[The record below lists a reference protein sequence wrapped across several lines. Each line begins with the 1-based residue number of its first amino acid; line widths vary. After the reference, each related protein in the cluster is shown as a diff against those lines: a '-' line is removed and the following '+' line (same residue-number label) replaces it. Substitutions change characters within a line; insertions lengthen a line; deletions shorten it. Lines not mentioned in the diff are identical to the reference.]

1 MTMRKISSL
10 QHPLVKHFV
19 KLQSSAGY
27 RKECR
32 TVVVEGLKM
41 VRELTSSG
49 ALKIVL
55 MTEAC
60 FERGSW
66 EAGEIYIVSEEIIK
80 KVVRTSS
87 PEGIVAEAVMPEPS
101 TLKGMKKVL
110 VLDRVSDPGNV
121 GTLLRSALAF
131 GWQGVY
137 LIEGSCDP
145 FNDKALRAA
154 KGATFRIPWR
164 VGSWDDLRASFH
176 EDEVRFLAAD
186 LEGTPP
192 EKVVIDGRGLF
203 LVLGHEGQGIS
214 EEALRCCE
222 KVTIPMEGAM
232 ESLNVSAAGSIL
244 MYLFKASVA

>member
-1 MTMRKISSL
+1 MKKISSL

-19 KLQSSAGY
+19 KLQSSTGY
-27 RKECR
+27 RKESQ

-41 VRELTSSG
+41 VGELASSEI
-49 ALKIVL
+49 LKTIL

-60 FERGSW
+60 LEKGFYPT
-66 EAGEIYIVSEEIIK
+66 GEVYIVSEEIIK
-80 KVVRTSS
+80 KIARTSS
-87 PEGIVAEAVMPEPS
+87 PEGVVAEGIMPEPS
-101 TLKGMKKVL
+101 TLSGMKRVL

-164 VGSWDDLRASFH
+164 MGSWKDLRSAFPQ
-176 EDEVRFLAAD
+176 DAVRFLAAD
-186 LEGTPP
+186 LEGSFP
-192 EKVVIDGRGLF
+192 ETLALDERGVF
-203 LVLGHEGQGIS
+203 LVLGHEGQGLS
-214 EEALRCCE
+214 QEALLCCE

-244 MYLFKASVA
+244 MYLLKASVE